1 MAADAGTASSQRPGQ
16 TQRPQR
22 VKRQPQPIPESHRD
36 LFEKKALAHL
46 ATLMPSGSPQ
56 VTPLWVML
64 DADGYVI
71 VNSARGRQKDRN
83 MRARPQVALSIVDPD
98 RPQRYIQVRG
108 RVVEVTEEG
117 ANDVINQLSLK
128 YNGRP
133 YPFRSS
139 ETRVTYKIR
148 PDHVNPRG

>member
-1 MAADAGTASSQRPGQ
+1 MAADAGTAGTTQSARSHPNQRA
-16 TQRPQR
+16 
-22 VKRQPQPIPESHRD
+22 KRAPVSIPESHRD

-46 ATLMPSGSPQ
+46 ATLMPNGSPQ

-83 MRARPQVALSIVDPD
+83 MRARPHVALSIGDPD
-98 RPQRYIQVRG
+98 NPQRYIQVRG

-117 ANDVINQLSLK
+117 ANDVINQLAMK

-133 YPFRSS
+133 YNFQPNQ
-139 ETRVTYKIR
+139 TRVTYKIR

>member
-1 MAADAGTASSQRPGQ
+1 MSADTGTSTTSAP
-16 TQRPQR
+16 TTPQR
-22 VKRQPQPIPESHRD
+22 AKRQPQPIPESHRD

-46 ATLMPSGSPQ
+46 ATLMPNGSPQ

-64 DADGYVI
+64 DAEGYVI

-83 MRARPQVALSIVDPD
+83 MRARPQVALSIGDPD
-98 RPQRYIQVRG
+98 NPQRYIQVRG

-117 ANDVINQLSLK
+117 ANDVINQLAMK

-133 YPFRSS
+133 YNFQAGQ
-139 ETRVTYKIR
+139 TRVTYKIR
-148 PDHVNPRG
+148 PDHVQARG

>member
-1 MAADAGTASSQRPGQ
+1 MSADTGTSTTSAP
-16 TQRPQR
+16 TTPQR
-22 VKRQPQPIPESHRD
+22 AKRQPQPIPESHRD

-46 ATLMPSGSPQ
+46 ATLMPNGSPQ

-64 DADGYVI
+64 DAEGYVI

-83 MRARPQVALSIVDPD
+83 MRARPQVALSIGDPD
-98 RPQRYIQVRG
+98 NPQRYIQVRG

-117 ANDVINQLSLK
+117 ANDVINQLAMK

-133 YPFRSS
+133 YTFQAGQ
-139 ETRVTYKIR
+139 TRVTYKIR
-148 PDHVNPRG
+148 PDHVQARG